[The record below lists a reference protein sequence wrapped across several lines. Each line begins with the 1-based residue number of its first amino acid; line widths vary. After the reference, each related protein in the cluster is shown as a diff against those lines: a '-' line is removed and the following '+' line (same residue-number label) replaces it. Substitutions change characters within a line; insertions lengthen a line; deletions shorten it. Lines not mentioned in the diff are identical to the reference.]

1 MVQIE
6 NVKHLSHEIVE
17 SHNSRG
23 FALVRVTPTG
33 RWPVG
38 VLLNV
43 TREPF
48 VRKGRELKA
57 KVDVRRFLW
66 DQSKGATLKRKDRT
80 FVWSRYLA
88 DQDLSV
94 MGLATIVDR
103 KVAEKM
109 RQLDEGYSWIE
120 VAS

>member
-1 MVQIE
+1 MVQIDD
-6 NVKHLSHEIVE
+6 VKHLSHEIVE

-23 FALVRVTPTG
+23 FALVKLTPTD
-33 RWPVG
+33 RNPVG

-43 TREPF
+43 SKEPL

-66 DQSKGATLKRKDRT
+66 DHSKGAAMRRKDRT
-80 FVWSRYLA
+80 FVWSRYLE
-88 DQDLSV
+88 DQDVSLL
-94 MGLATIVDR
+94 GLATVVDR

-109 RQLDEGYSWIE
+109 ASIDDVYSWIE
-120 VAS
+120 VSR

>member
-66 DQSKGATLKRKDRT
+66 DQSKGAALKRKDRT

>member
-6 NVKHLSHEIVE
+6 DVKHLSHEVVE

-23 FALVRVTPTG
+23 FALVKITPTD
-33 RWPVG
+33 RNPVG
-38 VLLNV
+38 VLVNV
-43 TREPF
+43 TKEP
-48 VRKGRELKA
+48 VMRKGKELKA

-66 DQSKGATLKRKDRT
+66 AHSNGPALRRKDRT

-88 DQDLSV
+88 DQDVSV
-94 MGLATIVDR
+94 MGLATVVDR

-109 RQLDEGYSWIE
+109 QALDEVYSWIE
-120 VAS
+120 VAR